1 VIHRGDNPVDGPAAR
16 KAMRWRWPLTVLV
29 VVVVAFVGLT
39 AWLFVWPASATPKRA
54 DAVVV
59 FAGGRGERLRTA
71 MRLIRDGV
79 APTLVISNGWDPV
92 WTDANRL
99 CRGWSQATVLC
110 PTPDPDTTKGEAR
123 MVAALAERSG
133 WRSMV
138 LVTSSYHVRRASWLL
153 GRCYQ
158 GSVQT
163 VAARPQPTL
172 SLIAAIAHEWL
183 SLPAALAGGNA
194 AEHAKRRRLQEAS
207 EGATS
212 PAILRTARRPGSTW
226 TFSTSSPQRCRQ
238 IRLVARQP

>member
-1 VIHRGDNPVDGPAAR
+1 MIHRGDNPVDRPAAR
-16 KAMRWRWPLTVLV
+16 KAMRWRWPLTVLG

-39 AWLFVWPASATPKRA
+39 AWLFVWPASATPERA

-59 FAGGRGERLRTA
+59 FAGGRGERLRAA

-110 PTPDPDTTKGEAR
+110 PTPDPDTTEGEVR
-123 MVAALAERSG
+123 MVAVLAERSG

-163 VAARPQPTL
+163 VAARPQPTR

-183 SLPAALAGGNA
+183 ALPAALAG
-194 AEHAKRRRLQEAS
+194 R
-207 EGATS
+207 
-212 PAILRTARRPGSTW
+212 
-226 TFSTSSPQRCRQ
+226 QRY
-238 IRLVARQP
+238 